1 MKCPYCRQD
10 NDRVVD
16 TRTGEEGH
24 VVRRRR
30 LCCVCNKRFTTYE
43 RVESVSVHVRK
54 KDGTRVPFDREK
66 LRSGLQRA
74 CWKRPISD
82 AEISSLLSEV
92 ESEIDQLFTTEVESR
107 FIGEIVMNLLR
118 ELDQVAYVRFASVY
132 LHFKDAQD
140 FANELRPMLDSTNKK
155 F

>member
-1 MKCPYCRQD
+1 MKCPYCRHD

-16 TRTGEEGH
+16 TRTGEEGYA
-24 VVRRRR
+24 VRRRR
-30 LCCVCNKRFTTYE
+30 HCCECNKRFTTYE
-43 RVESVSVHVRK
+43 RVESISVHVRK
-54 KDGTRVPFDREK
+54 RDGTRVPFDRDK
-66 LRSGLQRA
+66 LRRGLERA

-82 AEISSLLSEV
+82 AQISSLLAEV

-107 FIGEIVMNLLR
+107 AIGEIVMRLLR

-140 FANELRPMLDSTNKK
+140 FANELRPMLGKNW
-155 F
+155 

>member
-1 MKCPYCRQD
+1 M
-10 NDRVVD
+10 
-16 TRTGEEGH
+16 
-24 VVRRRR
+24 
-30 LCCVCNKRFTTYE
+30 CNKRFTTYE

-66 LRSGLQRA
+66 LRNGLERA

-82 AEISSLLSEV
+82 AEISSLLAEV
-92 ESEIDQLFTTEVESR
+92 ENQIEQLFTTEVESR

-132 LHFKDAQD
+132 LHFKNARD
-140 FANELRPMLDSTNKK
+140 FANELQPMLDNI
-155 F
+155 